1 MPLERSPPL
10 TRSRSVQNVSSSSIN
25 REKVNENPTIR
36 PSNPSVIESHST
48 HSSTDLLRSDTL
60 STGRSNSVLYD
71 PHSQYNQPSLPN
83 RNMHSNCDDLG
94 VDPSATALPSQV
106 LNESSDSNVQREE
119 QASAIAPARV
129 QAVNDVQNVN
139 AETAEQRCERLENE
153 LVAVKTSIAALS
165 NNTQRTNELLALLVN
180 AQQVQNVPAAQC
192 NAAQV
197 NSQLPQQN
205 SNFNQPLLN
214 VNQRTS
220 DARGKIRPPNDFNGL
235 PDEAAEIWIDQ
246 MQSYLRLSN
255 ESPSQWVE
263 LASSYLQKDAILW
276 WRSSSNANPLRS
288 QLSISWDEFVDAFL
302 QRFRS
307 IASEEHA
314 MSKLQKWKHTGNL
327 ETFINGFTNIQS
339 SISYVMMSE
348 PARIVQFTNN
358 LAPHL
363 QRYVKQCKPTTLQE
377 AIAYVREGADTFRTS
392 NNRAVLQSFGD
403 NRIIHRRSSKRYS
416 LGDSRSQPIQ
426 LENAE
431 IDVKEYYK
439 DKNNCEHQDESNS
452 NLNNISHSSELTM
465 LLNALS
471 PEQVQLFKERRCFY
485 CKQKGHQRNECSKL
499 KLINNNKK
507 PNNF

>member
-1 MPLERSPPL
+1 MQYYGGDRIQMPIHYDHNYQLVGTNSLMLFFNVFVQSP
-10 TRSRSVQNVSSSSIN
+10 
-25 REKVNENPTIR
+25 
-36 PSNPSVIESHST
+36 
-48 HSSTDLLRSDTL
+48 
-60 STGRSNSVLYD
+60 
-71 PHSQYNQPSLPN
+71 
-83 RNMHSNCDDLG
+83 
-94 VDPSATALPSQV
+94 
-106 LNESSDSNVQREE
+106 
-119 QASAIAPARV
+119 
-129 QAVNDVQNVN
+129 
-139 AETAEQRCERLENE
+139 
-153 LVAVKTSIAALS
+153 
-165 NNTQRTNELLALLVN
+165 
-180 AQQVQNVPAAQC
+180 
-192 NAAQV
+192 
-197 NSQLPQQN
+197 
-205 SNFNQPLLN
+205 
-214 VNQRTS
+214 
-220 DARGKIRPPNDFNGL
+220 
-235 PDEAAEIWIDQ
+235 
-246 MQSYLRLSN
+246 
-255 ESPSQWVE
+255 
-263 LASSYLQKDAILW
+263 
-276 WRSSSNANPLRS
+276 
-288 QLSISWDEFVDAFL
+288 
-302 QRFRS
+302 
-307 IASEEHA
+307 SEEHV

-431 IDVKEYYK
+431 MDVREYHN
-439 DKNNCEHQDESNS
+439 DKNNCDHHDESNL
-452 NLNNISHSSELTM
+452 NLNNISHSSELNM